1 MEHETKAS
9 SSGGRHGSHK
19 HNKKKRMPLAL
30 KIILLVVLALL
41 LAGAV
46 WGLHFYQEIT
56 SPESLFEPQTTP
68 SPGET
73 PGCAC
78 PYGYGGAHAQPYPR
92 PRRGLAQRS
101 GSGLYE
107 KPGEHPVAGHR

>member
-41 LAGAV
+41 LAGA
-46 WGLHFYQEIT
+46 G
-56 SPESLFEPQTTP
+56 SPEKTSKLWTSKE
-68 SPGET
+68 
-73 PGCAC
+73 
-78 PYGYGGAHAQPYPR
+78 
-92 PRRGLAQRS
+92 
-101 GSGLYE
+101 E
-107 KPGEHPVAGHR
+107 KEK

>member
-56 SPESLFEPQTTP
+56 SPRLRLPLRLRRSLRPALPPIRTR
-68 SPGET
+68 S
-73 PGCAC
+73 CA
-78 PYGYGGAHAQPYPR
+78 AKR
-92 PRRGLAQRS
+92 IWTL
-101 GSGLYE
+101 
-107 KPGEHPVAGHR
+107 